1 MECDASGGLA
11 GPQLLVFPACPYN
24 GFRAGAGLQHTEGE
38 CMRFAA
44 LALILLPLATI
55 HGQERAADSAFRSE
69 TFGYAFD
76 APRVAW
82 LPWSDLQDDYTY
94 ADSGFLGIKG
104 YGAVVMPFCWQGSRP
119 NEVALL
125 EVFLERFGEPYPT
138 PFLQSETDL
147 SRGGMSGKYLVG
159 NERVDDEEYTYHF
172 WIVAGDDC
180 AYSFSAW
187 GPAGEPD
194 TVADLRAAWELME
207 FTGTAGILSGS
218 GSSRERGINAYFLN
232 QVGMHYFDARSYR
245 EAFRFLSQA
254 ADLDDDEPAYL
265 MNALRVLSEVD
276 AYEEANEWLQPRLAN
291 YGDDLGVRS
300 WDAWLAYQTKDTD
313 KALRLYETLFAEGY
327 REDDEFALYAEML
340 ADRDDWDTLDAALA
354 AYAADGMT
362 ESLWLLQAELHTRRG
377 DYEAALEILDTL
389 AEDRPFSAD
398 ITYARIEVYDAMGA
412 PAEILELA
420 TALIDQNY
428 RSLESYFYKG
438 YAEYQLKSY
447 PSARESLTAAL
458 KYSPTNSV
466 VQEYLESINS
476 ILGEGENASI
486 SEPLAAVVLPADL
499 QSLVDNAPLDES
511 VEGYGAY
518 FINRITGYA
527 FNTDESLVK
536 TQVQQIKIQDAQGI
550 EQFSTLEFNFDP
562 AYEQLYVN
570 KLTVRDAEGTLVA
583 EGDPAAYYVTS
594 TVDGYE
600 ASTEKTAHLPVPS
613 LAPGVV
619 VDVVATKHVSVN
631 AGEFPLDIHYLSSSR
646 PIRYSAVFVAGEHE
660 LIKHEAFGIDG
671 PVKRDGALVWEVTDP
686 VVYRW
691 EPMQPYYDRMLPWV
705 TLGTTSSDW
714 SRAGADYLELIDEK
728 LVTDRIADTA
738 RRLVRGVDDERSR
751 IEVVSRYVQKELHYE
766 AIEFGRRAYVP
777 KTARETL
784 RDRYGDCKDHSV
796 LLYSMLNAIDIP
808 AELALVNINQQV
820 LPTMPNIDQF
830 DHMIVSVPLNGERLF
845 IDATDKDLRL
855 AHTPPRYMAGNY
867 ALVLGEQPELLQIPA
882 FAIGD
887 SSLQVEREIER
898 TSDNEL
904 RVTEIGVFSGHQA
917 ADLRG
922 QLREIEASEILST
935 MQRWVAGRYSD
946 AVVEDAFVDNV
957 FEADSELVVELQYR
971 LPIDDETFRL
981 PGFFEAT
988 FLEFERQPDRRF
1000 GFELHVPFSVSTV
1013 TTVRQP
1019 PTGKLKV
1026 ATRKAD
1032 ADESRFGTWQRKIDS
1047 ADGNLVLKLEYTS
1060 GQAEFPPDEYGEFA
1074 EFHRKLIGSIEQPMV
1089 FE

>member
-1 MECDASGGLA
+1 
-11 GPQLLVFPACPYN
+11 
-24 GFRAGAGLQHTEGE
+24 
-38 CMRFAA
+38 MRFAA
-44 LALILLPLATI
+44 LALILLPLTTLN
-55 HGQERAADSAFRSE
+55 GQDRSGDFAYRSE

-76 APRVAW
+76 GSRAAW
-82 LPWSDLQDDYTY
+82 LPWSDLEDDYTY

-119 NEVALL
+119 NQLALL

-138 PFLQSETDL
+138 SFLQSETDI
-147 SRGGMSGKYLVG
+147 SRGGMNGKYLVG
-159 NERVDDEEYTYHF
+159 NEYVDDEEYTYHF
-172 WIVAGDDC
+172 WIVAGEQC

-187 GPAGEPD
+187 GPADEPA
-194 TVADLRAAWELME
+194 TVADLQAAWELME
-207 FTGTAGILSGS
+207 FPGPAAILTGAGSD
-218 GSSRERGINAYFLN
+218 RERAINAYFLN

-245 EAFRFLSQA
+245 EAHRFLSQA
-254 ADLDDDEPAYL
+254 TDLDADEPAYI
-265 MNALRVLSEVD
+265 MNALRVLSEID
-276 AYEEANEWLQPRLAN
+276 AYQEAYDWLQPRLAN

-300 WDAWLAYQTKDTD
+300 WDAWLAYQTKDTE
-313 KALRLYETLFAEGY
+313 KALRLYAALFAEGY
-327 REDDEFALYAEML
+327 REDDEFALYAQML
-340 ADRDDWDTLDAALA
+340 ADRDEWDKLDTALSI
-354 AYAADGMT
+354 YAADGMT
-362 ESLWLLQAELHTRRG
+362 DSLWLLQAELQTRRG
-377 DYEAALEILDTL
+377 DYESALGILDRL
-389 AEDRPFSAD
+389 AEGRPFSAD
-398 ITYARIEVYDAMGA
+398 ITYARIEVYDAMDA
-412 PAEILELA
+412 PAEILDLA

-438 YAEYQLKSY
+438 YAEYRLKSY
-447 PSARESLTAAL
+447 PAARESFTAAL
-458 KYSPTNSV
+458 RYSPTSSV
-466 VQEYLESINS
+466 VQGYLDSING

-486 SEPLAAVVLPADL
+486 SKPLAAVALPADL
-499 QSLVDNAPLDES
+499 QSLVDNAGLDET
-511 VEGYGAY
+511 VDGYGAY
-518 FINRITGYA
+518 FINRITGYDFDA
-527 FNTDESLVK
+527 GESLVE
-536 TQVQQIKIQDAQGI
+536 TQLQQIKIQDAQGV

-570 KLTVRDAEGTLVA
+570 KLIVRGPDGALLA

-619 VDVVATKHVSVN
+619 IDVVATKHVNVD

-660 LIKHEAFGIDG
+660 QVKHEAFGIDG
-671 PVKRDGALVWEVTDP
+671 PVERNGVLVWEVTDP

-705 TLGTTSSDW
+705 TLGTTSGDW
-714 SRAGADYLELIDEK
+714 SRAGTDYLELIGDK
-728 LVTDRIADTA
+728 LESDRIADTA
-738 RRLVRGVDDERSR
+738 KRLVRGVDDERSR
-751 IEVVSRYVQKELHYE
+751 IAVVSRYVQRELHYE

-796 LLYSMLNAIDIP
+796 LLYSMLNAVDIP
-808 AELALVNINQQV
+808 AELALVNINQRV
-820 LPTMPNIDQF
+820 LPTMPSIDQF
-830 DHMIVSVPLNGERLF
+830 DHMIVSVTLDGERLF

-867 ALVLGEQPELLQIPA
+867 ALVLGERPELLKIPT
-882 FAIGD
+882 FGVGD
-887 SSLQVEREIER
+887 SSLQVEREVER
-898 TSDNEL
+898 TIDNEL
-904 RVTEIGVFSGHQA
+904 RVTETGVFSGHQA

-957 FEADSELVVELQYR
+957 FDADSELVVELQYR
-971 LPIDDETFRL
+971 LPIDEESFRL

-1000 GFELHVPFSVSTV
+1000 GFELQVPFSVSTV
-1013 TTVRQP
+1013 TTVRQS
-1019 PTGKLKV
+1019 PTAKLKV
-1026 ATRKAD
+1026 ASRKAD
-1032 ADESRFGTWQRKIDS
+1032 ADESRFGSWRRKIDS
-1047 ADGNLVLKLEYTS
+1047 ADGNLVLKLEYTG
-1060 GQAEFPPDEYGEFA
+1060 GQAEFRPDEYGEFA
-1074 EFHRKLIGSIEQPMV
+1074 EFHRKLIGSIEQPMII
-1089 FE
+1089 E

>member
-1 MECDASGGLA
+1 MECDASGGLT
-11 GPQLLVFPACPYN
+11 GLQLLVSPACPYN
-24 GFRAGAGLQHTEGE
+24 GSRAGAGRHHAEGE

-44 LALILLPLATI
+44 LALILLPLTTVF
-55 HGQERAADSAFRSE
+55 GQERPADFAHRSA
-69 TFGYAFD
+69 TFGYVFD
-76 APRVAW
+76 APRITW
-82 LPWSDLQDDYTY
+82 LPWSDLEDDYTY

-104 YGAVVMPFCWQGSRP
+104 YGAVVMPFCWQGRRP
-119 NEVALL
+119 NQVALL

-138 PFLQSETDL
+138 PFLQSETDI
-147 SRGGMSGKYLVG
+147 SRGGMTGKYLVG
-159 NERVDDEEYTYHF
+159 NETVDNEEYTYHF
-172 WIVAGDDC
+172 WIVAGDEC

-187 GPAGEPD
+187 GPADEPD
-194 TVADLRAAWELME
+194 TVADLRAAWQLME
-207 FTGTAGILSGS
+207 FTGAAGILEGEASD
-218 GSSRERGINAYFLN
+218 RERAINAYFLN

-245 EAFRFLSQA
+245 EAHRFLSQA
-254 ADLDDDEPAYL
+254 TDLDGDEPAYI
-265 MNALRVLSEVD
+265 MNALRVLSEID
-276 AYEEANEWLQPRLAN
+276 AYEEAYDWLQPRLPN

-300 WDAWLAYQTKDTD
+300 WDAWLAYQTGDRA
-313 KALRLYETLFAEGY
+313 KALRVYETLFAAGY
-327 REDDEFALYAEML
+327 REDEEFALYAEML
-340 ADRDDWDTLDAALA
+340 ADRDEWDKLSTALA

-377 DYEAALEILDTL
+377 DYEAALEVLDEL

-398 ITYARIEVYDAMGA
+398 ITYSRIEVYDAMDE
-412 PAEILELA
+412 PAEILKLA
-420 TALIDQNY
+420 TALLDQNY
-428 RSLESYFYKG
+428 KSLESYFYKG

-447 PSARESLTAAL
+447 PSARDSFTSAL

-499 QSLVDNAPLDES
+499 QALIDNAPLDEA

-527 FNTDESLVK
+527 FDAGEMLVR
-536 TQVQQIKIQDAQGI
+536 TQVQQIKIQDAQGV

-562 AYEQLYVN
+562 AFEQLYVN
-570 KLTVRDAEGTLVA
+570 KLIVRGPDGTLLA

-619 VDVVATKHVSVN
+619 IDVVATKHVNVE
-631 AGEFPLDIHYLSSSR
+631 AEEFPLDTHYLSSSR

-660 LIKHEAFGIDG
+660 KIVHETFGIDG
-671 PVKRDGALVWEVTDP
+671 PVQRNGVLVWEVADP
-686 VVYRW
+686 IVYRW
-691 EPMQPYYDRMLPWV
+691 EPMQPYYDRLLPWV
-705 TLGTTSSDW
+705 TIGTASSDW

-728 LVTDRIADTA
+728 LATDRIADTA
-738 RRLVRGVDDERSR
+738 RRLVHGIDDERTR

-796 LLYSMLNAIDIP
+796 LLYAMLNAIDVP

-830 DHMIVSVPLNGERLF
+830 DHMIVSVPLDGERLF

-867 ALVLGEQPELLQIPA
+867 ALVLGERPALLQIPS
-882 FAIGD
+882 FAVGD
-887 SSLQVEREIER
+887 SSLKVAREIER
-898 TSDNEL
+898 TVDNEL

-922 QLREIEASEILST
+922 QLREIETSEILST
-935 MQRWVAGRYSD
+935 MQRWVADRYSD

-971 LPIDDETFRL
+971 LPIDDESFRL

-1000 GFELHVPFSVSTV
+1000 GFELPVPFSVSTV
-1013 TTVRQP
+1013 TTVRQS

-1026 ATRKAD
+1026 ASRKAD
-1032 ADESRFGTWQRKIDS
+1032 ADESRFGSWRRKIDS

-1060 GQAEFPPDEYGEFA
+1060 GQAEFLPDEYGEFA

-1089 FE
+1089 IE